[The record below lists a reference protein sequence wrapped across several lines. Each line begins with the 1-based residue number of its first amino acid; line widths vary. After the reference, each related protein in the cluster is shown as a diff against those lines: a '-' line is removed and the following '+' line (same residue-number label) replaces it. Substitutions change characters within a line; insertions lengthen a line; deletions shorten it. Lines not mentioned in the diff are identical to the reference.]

1 MIKPASMPAPVGG
14 ALLVTGEASFAQAHR
29 HAMETAQPDHPQR
42 VLRTVCRIR
51 GPLDP
56 DRLEAAIR
64 AVVARHDALR
74 MSFAPGSAGLR
85 YEVQEQTAWSL
96 RREAPIADAGP
107 SDLPVALLRELNA
120 ELTARFD
127 RSRAPLLTARLWP
140 LGDQD
145 WTLSIKVD
153 HMVADAHSVSV
164 LAADV
169 AAAYNDGGFAAP
181 APSFARWIDAQARYF
196 ASDDATADREF
207 WLRTLGGRAGGWN
220 TLLPDFDLTVSAP
233 PGEAARALPAEL
245 SAAADQFPRANR
257 MTPYMMYLAALVLCL
272 VRRTGDPDV
281 CVLGPTANRS
291 RELAGLVG
299 WCAHGLAYRVDASPA
314 RTPADLAREVR
325 ASCLQV
331 MAHQRYPLLR
341 HRLDM
346 DQAQQGQRLS
356 LPYVALHPTTD
367 YFSHVS
373 SAQFAGLDTEL
384 VRGTAV
390 EADPCLGLLAR
401 RRPDGVTSLG
411 VHYGG
416 FGYDED
422 RAGRLLADL
431 EEALDLLVR
440 QPDTELRQVAGW
452 PA

>member
-169 AAAYNDGGFAAP
+169 AAAYNDGGFAA
-181 APSFARWIDAQARYF
+181 
-196 ASDDATADREF
+196 
-207 WLRTLGGRAGGWN
+207 
-220 TLLPDFDLTVSAP
+220 
-233 PGEAARALPAEL
+233 
-245 SAAADQFPRANR
+245 
-257 MTPYMMYLAALVLCL
+257 
-272 VRRTGDPDV
+272 
-281 CVLGPTANRS
+281 
-291 RELAGLVG
+291 
-299 WCAHGLAYRVDASPA
+299 
-314 RTPADLAREVR
+314 
-325 ASCLQV
+325 
-331 MAHQRYPLLR
+331 
-341 HRLDM
+341 
-346 DQAQQGQRLS
+346 
-356 LPYVALHPTTD
+356 
-367 YFSHVS
+367 
-373 SAQFAGLDTEL
+373 
-384 VRGTAV
+384 
-390 EADPCLGLLAR
+390 
-401 RRPDGVTSLG
+401 
-411 VHYGG
+411 
-416 FGYDED
+416 
-422 RAGRLLADL
+422 
-431 EEALDLLVR
+431 
-440 QPDTELRQVAGW
+440 
-452 PA
+452 